1 MYPLVMA
8 RGAHVKQKIIMT
20 AAALTASALF
30 AGCDMVNPP
39 VEQPA
44 ETAQEQRT
52 VAQEEPVETEAPSE
66 ETNALLALQYE
77 MDIDIDTENDSM
89 DQTTVITIKNNTES
103 DADFL
108 YLRYNP
114 TGLIDYCRDAYTSKL
129 KPGHDK
135 HADLTSVTIEG
146 EEEPLPVHFS
156 HGNTAILVDLQDH
169 VIKAGDTAKLT
180 VTSYTDIPSAEV
192 KFSLVRK
199 AAGKF
204 YKLVFCYPC
213 LEFNRKGSWYVNP
226 PSYRHV
232 GENRNP
238 DISDYRV
245 NVSAPDAFN
254 IASPGTQVKN
264 GDDVMIIADNCRD
277 FAMFVSDYMGVDTF
291 DTNGVTVHSY
301 YLKNGVYEDYR
312 VLAKQ
317 FAIDAVNGFT
327 RLLGPLDRKEFSV
340 VEGFNGME
348 YSGIVE
354 IVGDAFYHRNP
365 ANYLEA
371 FKNITHEIGH
381 QWVFDIV
388 GNYEYSEGWI
398 DEGFVTYLTK
408 DEILSNNCP
417 SYDLI
422 LEKNPKSRNAE
433 QYARDQRSEIAQMAS
448 EVAGRSS
455 YSLYGSESMVESTP
469 FEIDPGDEVYASSG
483 AKEYFYSRVAFAKLK
498 SLMGDEEFYAFLH
511 EFYNTYKWKITNT
524 DDVLAVARKHC
535 DDPNLETQ
543 IRFWFPESTPVSTPE
558 PEPESEIRE
567 RLKKP
572 TAETDDAV

>member
-1 MYPLVMA
+1 MLIVTSPEAVCDVE
-8 RGAHVKQKIIMT
+8 RVKTTGDIFK
-20 AAALTASALF
+20 SSYESR
-30 AGCDMVNPP
+30 P
-39 VEQPA
+39 V
-44 ETAQEQRT
+44 
-52 VAQEEPVETEAPSE
+52 
-66 ETNALLALQYE
+66 
-77 MDIDIDTENDSM
+77 
-89 DQTTVITIKNNTES
+89 
-103 DADFL
+103 
-108 YLRYNP
+108 
-114 TGLIDYCRDAYTSKL
+114 TGLIFSDENYESGNEGMNMLKTLREWSREMTGMNLLLGYREQDDGDAGSISDRGYNL
-129 KPGHDK
+129 F
-135 HADLTSVTIEG
+135 L
-146 EEEPLPVHFS
+146 
-156 HGNTAILVDLQDH
+156 
-169 VIKAGDTAKLT
+169 
-180 VTSYTDIPSAEV
+180 IPSGSENATELAV
-192 KFSLVRK
+192 KAMDKNMIPALTM
-199 AAGKF
+199 
-204 YKLVFCYPC
+204 P
-213 LEFNRKGSWYVNP
+213 LEEAMGQ
-226 PSYRHV
+226 
-232 GENRNP
+232 E
-238 DISDYRV
+238 D
-245 NVSAPDAFN
+245 
-254 IASPGTQVKN
+254 

-291 DTNGVTVHSY
+291 DTDGVTVHSY
-301 YLKNGVYEDYR
+301 YLKDGVYEDYR

-422 LEKNPKSRNAE
+422 LEKNPNSRNAE
-433 QYARDQRSEIAQMAS
+433 QYARDQRREIAQMAS